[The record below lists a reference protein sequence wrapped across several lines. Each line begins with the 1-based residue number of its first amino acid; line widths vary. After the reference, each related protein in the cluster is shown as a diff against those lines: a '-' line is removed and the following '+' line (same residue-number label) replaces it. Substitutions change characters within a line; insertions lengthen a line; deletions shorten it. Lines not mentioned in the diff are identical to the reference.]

1 MQLEKNETLYDLD
14 HDIENFKKIN
24 NDQLHNNIIKS
35 RKM

>member
-14 HDIENFKKIN
+14 DDIENLKKIN
-24 NDQLHNNIIKS
+24 NNQLHNNIIKS

>member
-14 HDIENFKKIN
+14 DDIENFKKIN
-24 NDQLHNNIIKS
+24 NNQLHNNIIKS

>member
-14 HDIENFKKIN
+14 DDIENFKKIN